1 MTNPKYILIS
11 HHLCPYVQR
20 SAIALHEKNVPF
32 KRRNVDLSDKPD
44 WFVKLSPLGKV
55 PLLQVDDE
63 TVLFESAVIAEYI
76 DEVTGGGLLSTDS
89 LEKSRQRAWI
99 EYASSTIVNVGRL
112 YNANNQAI
120 FDEARHAIDSKW
132 QTLEANLSNGPWFTG
147 EDFSLVDAA
156 FAPVF
161 RYFEV
166 FEPLLDIDF
175 FSEVP
180 KVSAWRNALAAR
192 SSVRSA
198 VGGDYHERLLR
209 FLADRDSVVG
219 RLAANQLPRDQRRVA

>member
-1 MTNPKYILIS
+1 MTSPKYILIS

-20 SAIALHEKNVPF
+20 TAIALNDKNVPY

-55 PLLQVDDE
+55 PLLLVDDE

-99 EYASSTIVNVGRL
+99 EYASNSIVNVGRL
-112 YNANNQAI
+112 YNASNQDT
-120 FDEARHAIDSKW
+120 FDQARNAIDTKW
-132 QTLEANLSNGPWFTG
+132 QTLDTNLSHGPWFSG

-156 FAPVF
+156 FAPMF

-166 FEPLLDIDF
+166 FEQVLDIDF
-175 FSEVP
+175 FSAVP

-192 SSVRSA
+192 PSVRSA
-198 VGGDYHERLLR
+198 VGSDYHERLMQ
-209 FLADRDSVVG
+209 FLAGRDSVVG
-219 RLAANQLPRDQRRVA
+219 RLAAKYITHDQHRVA